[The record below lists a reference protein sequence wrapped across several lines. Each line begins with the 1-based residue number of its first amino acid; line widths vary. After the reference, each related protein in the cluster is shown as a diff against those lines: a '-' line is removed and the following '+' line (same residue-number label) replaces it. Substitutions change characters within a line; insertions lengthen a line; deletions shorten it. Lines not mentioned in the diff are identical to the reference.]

1 VSASTSNSS
10 AWLPAG
16 ASRVLGAVILAA
28 GKGKRMNSDLP
39 KVAHPVAGEPMVKWV
54 VRACR
59 EVGASPIVL
68 VIGHGADVVRDIF
81 RDDRDVTFVTQEQQL
96 GTGHAVDQARRMFA
110 SRPDLESID
119 LLVLA
124 GDGPLIRSA
133 TLAHMLEVHRRT
145 NAAATLATSVI
156 DDPTGYG
163 RIVRGDT
170 GRFAHIV
177 EHKDATSAEVS
188 IREVNPSYYCF
199 RAGPLFRTLKRID
212 NKNANG
218 EYYITDVFG
227 LLLNDGERVEV
238 IDAVPPE
245 DVLSINDPQQLAE
258 VDAILRARLTPGLTK
273 EAPDGRQP
281 LKVRDPGLSPASSDP
296 AFGNPLE
303 AR

>member
-1 VSASTSNSS
+1 
-10 AWLPAG
+10 
-16 ASRVLGAVILAA
+16 
-28 GKGKRMNSDLP
+28 
-39 KVAHPVAGEPMVKWV
+39 MVKWV
-54 VRACR
+54 VQACR

-68 VIGHGADVVRDIF
+68 VVGHGAEVVRDIF
-81 RDDRDVTFVTQEQQL
+81 SNERDITFVTQEQQL
-96 GTGHAVDQARRMFA
+96 GTGHAVGQARSVFA
-110 SRPDLESID
+110 SRPDIELID

-163 RIVRGDT
+163 RIVRGDRGGT
-170 GRFAHIV
+170 GRFARIV
-177 EHKDATSAEVS
+177 EHKDATEQEKA

-199 RAGPLFRTLKRID
+199 RAGALFRTLKRID

-218 EYYITDVFG
+218 EFYITDVFS

-245 DVLSINDPQQLAE
+245 DVLSINDLQQLAE

-273 EAPDGRQP
+273 EAPDRRLP
-281 LKVRDPGLSPASSDP
+281 ANACDPGRPPSSSDP
-296 AFGNPLE
+296 AFSQPVE
-303 AR
+303 VPQ